1 MRGVSSSSLTGAGR
15 GAKSRSWALP
25 TEVEASLKTIVEGLA
40 YMARSPLEG
49 VAVVKA
55 MWT

>member
-1 MRGVSSSSLTGAGR
+1 MSSSSLTLDSR
-15 GAKSRSWALP
+15 GAQSRSWALP
-25 TEVEASLKTIVEGLA
+25 TEVEASPKTIMEGLA
-40 YMARSPLEG
+40 YMARSLLEG